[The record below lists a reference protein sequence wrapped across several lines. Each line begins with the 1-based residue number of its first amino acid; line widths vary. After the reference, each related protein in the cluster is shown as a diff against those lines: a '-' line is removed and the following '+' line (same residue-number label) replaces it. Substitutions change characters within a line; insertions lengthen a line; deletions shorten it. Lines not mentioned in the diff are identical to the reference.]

1 MPAGPAGGREREIL
15 TAIVETFIASGE
27 PVGSRTLARSSR
39 EGLSAATIRNVMADL
54 ADAGFL
60 EQPHAS
66 AGRVPTAEAYRY
78 YVEQLSGEA
87 HLSAE
92 NQSIIEGT
100 LTGVTEVAEFM
111 ERTSHVLSLISHG
124 VGITVATSGPRNA
137 LEHVYFSRLG
147 DQKVLAVVV
156 TRSGV
161 VRDRVLRLDIPQG
174 DLDLAARYINENFR
188 GWTMGDMRAELARRL
203 EQERSEYDRLMK
215 SIGQLYE
222 QGALAAADDAQTV
235 FVEGAANL
243 VTNLGTNQ
251 ATDQKDRQRLQDM
264 LRTLEE
270 KEKVVKLL
278 GAYLDTRQEAV
289 RVVIGLDE
297 AMPSSALQNFVL
309 IGAPARVGGEVM
321 GSLAVIGPTRLDYQH
336 TMSAVSYIAR
346 LFDKL
351 LNESEQ

>member
-1 MPAGPAGGREREIL
+1 MSPGPLGPPGGREREIL
-15 TAIVETFIASGE
+15 TAIVETFIANGD
-27 PVGSRTLARSSR
+27 PVGSRTIARSSR

-54 ADAGFL
+54 TDAGFL
-60 EQPHAS
+60 EQPHTS

-87 HLSAE
+87 HLSRE
-92 NQSIIEGT
+92 NESIIQDT
-100 LTGVTEVAEFM
+100 LTGVTDVQEFM
-111 ERTSHVLSLISHG
+111 ERTSHVLSLVSHSVG
-124 VGITVATSGPRNA
+124 VTVATSGPRNA

-161 VRDRVLRLDIPQG
+161 VRDRVLRLDIPQA
-174 DLDLAARYINENFR
+174 DLDLAARYLNENFR
-188 GWTMGDMRAELARRL
+188 GWTMEEMRVELSRRI
-203 EQERSEYDRLMK
+203 ETERSEYDRIMNSLE
-215 SIGQLYE
+215 QLYK
-222 QGALAAADDAQTV
+222 QGALAASEGTEAV

-243 VTNLGTNQ
+243 LTGEG
-251 ATDQKDRQRLQDM
+251 DRQRLQDL

-278 GAYLDTRQEAV
+278 GAYLDARQEAV

-297 AMPSSALQNFVL
+297 ASPAMQNFVL
-309 IGAPARVGGEVM
+309 IGAPARVGGEVV

-336 TMSAVSYIAR
+336 TMSAVSYITR

-351 LNESEQ
+351 LNESE

>member
-87 HLSAE
+87 HLSHE
-92 NQSIIEGT
+92 NQSIIQDT
-100 LTGVTEVAEFM
+100 LTGVTDVAEFM
-111 ERTSHVLSLISHG
+111 ERTSHVLSLISHSVG
-124 VGITVATSGPRNA
+124 VTVATAGPRNA

-161 VRDRVLRLDIPQG
+161 VRDRVLRLDIPQS
-174 DLDLAARYINENFR
+174 DLDLAARYINDNFR
-188 GWTMGDMRAELARRL
+188 GWTMADMHAELARRL

-215 SIGQLYE
+215 SIEQLYQ
-222 QGALAAADDAQTV
+222 QGALASSDDTQAV

-243 VTNLGTNQ
+243 ITNQ
-251 ATDQKDRQRLQDM
+251 VAGQEDRERLQDM

-278 GAYLDTRQEAV
+278 SAYLDTRQEAV

-297 AMPSSALQNFVL
+297 ALPSSSLQNFVL

-321 GSLAVIGPTRLDYQH
+321 GSLAVIVPTRLDYQH

-351 LNESEQ
+351 LNESE

>member
-1 MPAGPAGGREREIL
+1 MPPGPAGGREREIL
-15 TAIVETFIASGE
+15 TAIVETFIATGE
-27 PVGSRTLARSSR
+27 PVGSRTLARTSR

-60 EQPHAS
+60 EQPHTS
-66 AGRVPTAEAYRY
+66 SGRVPSTEAYRY
-78 YVEQLSGEA
+78 YVEQLSGETR
-87 HLSAE
+87 LSHE
-92 NQSIIEGT
+92 NESIIQDS
-100 LTGVTEVAEFM
+100 LTGVTDVQEFM
-111 ERTSHVLSLISHG
+111 ERTSHVLSLISRSVG
-124 VGITVATSGPRNA
+124 VTVATSGPRNA
-137 LEHVYFSRLG
+137 LEHVYFSRLS

-161 VRDRVLRLDIPQG
+161 VRDRVLRLDLPQSE
-174 DLDLAARYINENFR
+174 LDLAARYINENFR
-188 GWTMGDMRAELARRL
+188 GWMMEDMRAEIARRL
-203 EQERSEYDRLMK
+203 EKERSEYDRLME
-215 SIGQLYE
+215 SIAQLYQ
-222 QGALAAADDAQTV
+222 QGALSTSETPEAV

-243 VTNLGTNQ
+243 VTGEQ
-251 ATDQKDRQRLQDM
+251 DQQRLQDM

-297 AMPSSALQNFVL
+297 AMPSMRNFVL

-351 LNESEQ
+351 LNESE

>member
-78 YVEQLSGEA
+78 YVEQLSGET
-87 HLSAE
+87 HLSHE
-92 NQSIIEGT
+92 NQSIIQDT
-100 LTGVTEVAEFM
+100 LTGVTDVEEFM
-111 ERTSHVLSLISHG
+111 ERTSHVLSLISHSVG
-124 VGITVATSGPRNA
+124 VTVATAGPRNA

-147 DQKVLAVVV
+147 EQKVLAVVV

-161 VRDRVLRLDIPQG
+161 VRDRVLRLDIQQA

-215 SIGQLYE
+215 SIEQLYK
-222 QGALAAADDAQTV
+222 QGALASSDDTQAV

-243 VTNLGTNQ
+243 VTNHVTGEE
-251 ATDQKDRQRLQDM
+251 DRTRLQEM

-297 AMPSSALQNFVL
+297 ALPSMQNFVL

-351 LNESEQ
+351 LNESE

>member
-15 TAIVETFIASGE
+15 TAIIETFIASGE

-87 HLSAE
+87 HLSHE
-92 NQSIIEGT
+92 NQSIIQDT
-100 LTGVTEVAEFM
+100 LTGVTDVEEFM
-111 ERTSHVLSLISHG
+111 ERTSHVLSLISHSVG
-124 VGITVATSGPRNA
+124 VTVASSGPRNA

-161 VRDRVLRLDIPQG
+161 VRDRVLRLDIPQA

-215 SIGQLYE
+215 SIEQLYQ
-222 QGALAAADDAQTV
+222 QGALASNEGTQAV

-243 VTNLGTNQ
+243 VTNLVTSHVTGQ
-251 ATDQKDRQRLQDM
+251 EDRQRLQDM

-278 GAYLDTRQEAV
+278 SAYLDTRQEAV

-297 AMPSSALQNFVL
+297 ALPASNLQNFVL

-351 LNESEQ
+351 LNESE